1 MSSLL
6 LLLRL
11 VTIRSHRPVIRTFT
25 SSSTRNA
32 PHATNPNPFTY
43 SIRPASPDDIYKIN
57 QCNLDNLKENYS
69 HQFYTN
75 HLQRFPDLS
84 FIAETDRFEM
94 VGYALGRMEVLPYA
108 LEDSSMYCGHLVSVA
123 VNSKFRGHGVAKHI
137 LEMLHEN
144 MVSKYYVNSASLFC
158 RVSNTAACHLYQ
170 TSFGYQIE
178 KTIPE
183 YYSDRE
189 DAYLMTAKGLKVRFG
204 KTISEQPS
212 SVASQS
218 PATSN
223 RLKAL
228 EIK

>member
-32 PHATNPNPFTY
+32 PHAMNTNPFTY

-94 VGYALGRMEVLPYA
+94 VIMLCYPTSLILI
-108 LEDSSMYCGHLVSVA
+108 LEIGGICLRENGSSPLC
-123 VNSKFRGHGVAKHI
+123 FRG
-137 LEMLHEN
+137 
-144 MVSKYYVNSASLFC
+144 
-158 RVSNTAACHLYQ
+158 
-170 TSFGYQIE
+170 
-178 KTIPE
+178 
-183 YYSDRE
+183 
-189 DAYLMTAKGLKVRFG
+189 
-204 KTISEQPS
+204 
-212 SVASQS
+212 
-218 PATSN
+218 
-223 RLKAL
+223 
-228 EIK
+228 